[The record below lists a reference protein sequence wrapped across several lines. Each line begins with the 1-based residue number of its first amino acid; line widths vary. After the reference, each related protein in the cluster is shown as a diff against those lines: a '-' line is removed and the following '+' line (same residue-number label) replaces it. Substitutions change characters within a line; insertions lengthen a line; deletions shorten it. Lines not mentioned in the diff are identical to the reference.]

1 MNLIRLLPTPYFLLP
16 HIMFR
21 YILGRLVGI
30 IGVLLAVSL
39 ITFLFMHAVPG
50 GPFDAAQKQEIP
62 LPEHIRTALMEKYN
76 LDKPLYQQYIS
87 YVGHALRGDWGISF
101 RFGEPVTA
109 FIARSWPITIQLG
122 LVTLLLALVVGVTM
136 GTLAALWPNSWV
148 DYLTSIAVVTNIVTP
163 TFVVAVLMIVIF
175 SVQLRWLPTG
185 GWGTPQQMIMPVIA
199 YALGPAATIAR
210 FVRSSMLEAL
220 RADYIRTARAKGLPP
235 RLVVFRHAARNA
247 WLPLL
252 TVIGPLVAWM
262 VTGSFF
268 IETIFRIPGIGNQIT
283 LGVYNRDYPV
293 IMALSILW
301 SAVIAFA
308 YLITDLLYVWVDPR
322 VRLTGGGQ

>member
-1 MNLIRLLPTPYFLLP
+1 MLRYVLSRLI
-16 HIMFR
+16 
-21 YILGRLVGI
+21 GI
-30 IGVLLAVSL
+30 AAVLIGVSL

-50 GPFDAAQKQEIP
+50 GPFDATQRQEIP
-62 LPEHIRTALMEKYN
+62 VPEHIRAALMAKYN
-76 LDKPLYQQYIS
+76 LDKPLYQQYLS
-87 YVGHALRGDWGISF
+87 YVANALSGDWGISF

-109 FIARSWPITIQLG
+109 FIARSWPVTIQLG
-122 LVTLLLALVVGVTM
+122 LVTLAVALVVGVTM
-136 GTLAALWPNSWV
+136 GMLAALWPNSWV
-148 DYLTSIAVVTNIVTP
+148 DYLTSLAVVTNLVTP
-163 TFVVAVLMIVIF
+163 TFVVAVLLIVVF

-210 FVRSSMLEAL
+210 FTRSSMLEAL

-235 RLVVFRHAARNA
+235 RTVLVRHAAKNA
-247 WLPLL
+247 LIPLL
-252 TVIGPLVAWM
+252 TIVGPLVAWM

-268 IETIFRIPGIGNQIT
+268 VETIFRIPGIGNQIT
-283 LGVYNRDYPV
+283 LSIYNRDYPV

-308 YLITDLLYVWVDPR
+308 YLITDLLYVLVDPR
-322 VRLTGGGQ
+322 VRLTGGSR

>member
-1 MNLIRLLPTPYFLLP
+1 ML
-16 HIMFR
+16 R
-21 YILGRLVGI
+21 YMLGRLVGI

-122 LVTLLLALVVGVTM
+122 LVTLFLALIVGVTM

-247 WLPLL
+247 LLPLL

>member
-1 MNLIRLLPTPYFLLP
+1 ML
-16 HIMFR
+16 R
-21 YILGRLVGI
+21 YILSRLIGI
-30 IGVLLAVSL
+30 AAVLIGVSL

-50 GPFDAAQKQEIP
+50 GPFDATQRQEIP
-62 LPEHIRTALMEKYN
+62 VPEHIRAALMAKYN
-76 LDKPLYQQYIS
+76 LDKPLYQQYLS
-87 YVGHALRGDWGISF
+87 YVANTLRGDWGVSF

-109 FIARSWPITIQLG
+109 FIARSWPVTIQLG
-122 LVTLLLALVVGVTM
+122 LVTLAVALVVGVTM
-136 GTLAALWPNSWV
+136 GMLAALWPNSWV
-148 DYLTSIAVVTNIVTP
+148 DYLTSLAVVTNLVTP
-163 TFVVAVLMIVIF
+163 TFVVAVLLIVVF

-210 FVRSSMLEAL
+210 FTRSSMLEAL

-235 RLVVFRHAARNA
+235 RTVLVRHAAKNA
-247 WLPLL
+247 LIPLL
-252 TVIGPLVAWM
+252 TVVGPLVAWM

-283 LGVYNRDYPV
+283 LSIYNRDYPV

-308 YLITDLLYVWVDPR
+308 YLITDLLYVLVDPR
-322 VRLTGGGQ
+322 VRLTGGSR

>member
-1 MNLIRLLPTPYFLLP
+1 ML
-16 HIMFR
+16 R
-21 YILGRLVGI
+21 YILSRLVGI
-30 IGVLLAVSL
+30 AGVLIGVSL

-50 GPFDAAQKQEIP
+50 GPFDATQRQEIP
-62 LPEHIRTALMEKYN
+62 VPEHIRAALMAKYN
-76 LDKPLYQQYIS
+76 LDKPLYQQYLS
-87 YVGHALRGDWGISF
+87 YIANALRGDWGISF

-109 FIARSWPITIQLG
+109 FIARSWPVTIQLG
-122 LVTLLLALVVGVTM
+122 LVTLAVALVVGLSM

-148 DYLTSIAVVTNIVTP
+148 DYLTSLAVVTNLVTP
-163 TFVVAVLMIVIF
+163 TFVVAVLLIVVF

-210 FVRSSMLEAL
+210 FTRSSMLEAL

-235 RLVVFRHAARNA
+235 RIVLVRHAAKNA
-247 WLPLL
+247 LIPLL
-252 TVIGPLVAWM
+252 TIVGPLVAWM

-283 LGVYNRDYPV
+283 LSIYNRDYPV

-308 YLITDLLYVWVDPR
+308 YLITDLLYVLVDPR
-322 VRLTGGGQ
+322 VRLTGGSR

>member
-1 MNLIRLLPTPYFLLP
+1 ML
-16 HIMFR
+16 R
-21 YILGRLVGI
+21 YILSRLIGI
-30 IGVLLAVSL
+30 AAVLIGVSL

-50 GPFDAAQKQEIP
+50 GPFDATQRQEIP
-62 LPEHIRTALMEKYN
+62 VPEHIRAALMAKYN
-76 LDKPLYQQYIS
+76 LDKPLYQQYLS
-87 YVGHALRGDWGISF
+87 YIANALRGDWGISF

-109 FIARSWPITIQLG
+109 FIARSWPVTIQLG
-122 LVTLLLALVVGVTM
+122 LVTLAVALVVGLSM
-136 GTLAALWPNSWV
+136 GVLAALWPNSWV
-148 DYLTSIAVVTNIVTP
+148 DYLTSLAVVTNLVTP
-163 TFVVAVLMIVIF
+163 TFVVAVLLIVVF

-185 GWGTPQQMIMPVIA
+185 GWGTPQQLIMPVAA

-210 FVRSSMLEAL
+210 FTRASMLEAL

-235 RLVVFRHAARNA
+235 RIVLVRHAAKNA
-247 WLPLL
+247 LIPLL
-252 TVIGPLVAWM
+252 TVVGPLVAWM

-283 LGVYNRDYPV
+283 LSIYNRDYPV

-308 YLITDLLYVWVDPR
+308 YLITDLLYVLVDPR
-322 VRLTGGGQ
+322 VRLTGGSR